1 MVDQSSDRV
10 LRLRQEFGAVVKD
23 CTDATGYATCW
34 ALHPQGFPAR
44 GVQSAIVLMLPPAM
58 LMEDSQETMPKRRRR
73 D

>member
-44 GVQSAIVLMLPPAM
+44 GGSLQLY
-58 LMEDSQETMPKRRRR
+58 
-73 D
+73 